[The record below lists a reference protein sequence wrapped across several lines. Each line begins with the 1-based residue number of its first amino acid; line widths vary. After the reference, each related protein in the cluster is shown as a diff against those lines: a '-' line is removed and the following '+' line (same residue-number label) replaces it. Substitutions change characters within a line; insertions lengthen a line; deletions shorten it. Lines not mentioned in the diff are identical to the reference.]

1 MDKHFP
7 SNLLSQGSIEK
18 DYLWNNVK
26 KFSFWGYLIK
36 MSNSVLNFS
45 TESAKPTI
53 YDFLFLITL
62 YSPKNHN
69 KHPSEMAV
77 TLLYN
82 RVFSGFG
89 THFNDRPKILTYR

>member
-1 MDKHFP
+1 
-7 SNLLSQGSIEK
+7 
-18 DYLWNNVK
+18 
-26 KFSFWGYLIK
+26 

-45 TESAKPTI
+45 NESAKPTI
-53 YDFLFLITL
+53 YDFLFITL
-62 YSPKNHN
+62 YSPKNH

>member
-7 SNLLSQGSIEK
+7 FSQGSIEQ
-18 DYLWNNVK
+18 DYLWDNVK
-26 KFSFWGYLIK
+26 RFSFWGYLIK
-36 MSNSVLNFS
+36 MANSVLNFS

-69 KHPSEMAV
+69 KHPSELAV
-77 TLLYN
+77 TVLYKQ
-82 RVFSGFG
+82 VFSGFG

>member
-1 MDKHFP
+1 ME
-7 SNLLSQGSIEK
+7 QC
-18 DYLWNNVK
+18 K
-26 KFSFWGYLIK
+26 KFQFLGLFNK
-36 MSNSVLNFS
+36 NFNSVLSFS

-53 YDFLFLITL
+53 YDFLFLITF

-69 KHPSEMAV
+69 KHPSEMTV

-82 RVFSGFG
+82 QVFSGFG